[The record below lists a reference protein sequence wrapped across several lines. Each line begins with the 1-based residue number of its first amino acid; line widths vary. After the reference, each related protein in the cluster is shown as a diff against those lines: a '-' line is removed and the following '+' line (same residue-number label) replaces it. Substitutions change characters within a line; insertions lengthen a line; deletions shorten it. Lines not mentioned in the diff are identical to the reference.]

1 MEDIAEEEDPLIDI
15 DIVDS
20 DNPLAVVEYVDDL
33 YAHYRKIEVNVS
45 ILFAYFIVRSLYLFF
60 TVF

>member
-45 ILFAYFIVRSLYLFF
+45 TLFAYFIVRSLYLFF